1 MKIIKLSQKQR
12 KIIYTILLLIIFL
25 SYFDAV
31 MDMTLFKYV
40 PITQIFSADRYRV
53 NSLNLIP
60 FADWNVDR
68 GGMFRDILL
77 NVLLFF
83 PFGFLIQMRLRKSK
97 IRWVSILIPFV
108 CSVVIEVLQYVLQL
122 GVSDVTDII
131 SNTFGAFLGA
141 CAYRLFH
148 IIFKRN
154 QAKANKVLL
163 VLLLLIAFINFC
175 LSL

>member
-1 MKIIKLSQKQR
+1 MKKIKFSQKQR
-12 KIIYTILLLIIFL
+12 KMIYVVLLLLIFL

-40 PITQIFSADRYRV
+40 PITQAFSAERYRV

-83 PFGFLIQMRLRKSK
+83 PFGFLIQMWFRKS
-97 IRWVSILIPFV
+97 RLCWVSILIPFV

-141 CAYRLFH
+141 AAYLLFNL
-148 IIFKRN
+148 IFKRN
-154 QAKANKVLL
+154 KEKANKVLL
-163 VLLLLIAFINFC
+163 VFLLLIAFINFC

>member
-1 MKIIKLSQKQR
+1 MNRIKLSQKQR
-12 KIIYTILLLIIFL
+12 KIIYTILLLLIFL

-40 PITQIFSADRYRV
+40 PITQVFSAERYRV

-83 PFGFLIQMRLRKSK
+83 PFGFLIQMWFRKSK
-97 IRWVSILIPFV
+97 ISWVSILIPFV
-108 CSVVIEVLQYVLQL
+108 CSIVIEVLQYVLQL

-131 SNTFGAFLGA
+131 SNTFGAFSGA
-141 CAYRLFH
+141 AAYLLFNL
-148 IIFKRN
+148 IFKRN
-154 QAKANKVLL
+154 KEKANKVLL
-163 VLLLLIAFINFC
+163 VFLLLIAFINFC

>member
-1 MKIIKLSQKQR
+1 MNRIKLSQKQR

-60 FADWNVDR
+60 FADWHVDR
-68 GGMFRDILL
+68 GGTFRDILL

-83 PFGFLIQMRLRKSK
+83 SVWFFNSIA
-97 IRWVSILIPFV
+97 VSP
-108 CSVVIEVLQYVLQL
+108 
-122 GVSDVTDII
+122 
-131 SNTFGAFLGA
+131 
-141 CAYRLFH
+141 
-148 IIFKRN
+148 K
-154 QAKANKVLL
+154 
-163 VLLLLIAFINFC
+163 
-175 LSL
+175 

>member
-1 MKIIKLSQKQR
+1 
-12 KIIYTILLLIIFL
+12 
-25 SYFDAV
+25 
-31 MDMTLFKYV
+31 
-40 PITQIFSADRYRV
+40 
-53 NSLNLIP
+53 
-60 FADWNVDR
+60 
-68 GGMFRDILL
+68 
-77 NVLLFF
+77 
-83 PFGFLIQMRLRKSK
+83 MRLRKSK

>member
-1 MKIIKLSQKQR
+1 MNRIKLSQKQR

-31 MDMTLFKYV
+31 MDMTLFKCV

-83 PFGFLIQMRLRKSK
+83 SVWFFNSNAASQKQDPLGFNTDPVCLQCCYRGPAICASARRIGCDRYHQQYVRCFFRRLRLS
-97 IRWVSILIPFV
+97 FV
-108 CSVVIEVLQYVLQL
+108 PYH
-122 GVSDVTDII
+122 
-131 SNTFGAFLGA
+131 F
-141 CAYRLFH
+141 
-148 IIFKRN
+148 
-154 QAKANKVLL
+154 
-163 VLLLLIAFINFC
+163 
-175 LSL
+175 